1 MSSPRVKAVLVA
13 MEREKKQ
20 KKKTINAMVLK
31 QYSAGTY
38 ECGILLAYK
47 SVDYA
52 PV

>member
-20 KKKTINAMVLK
+20 KKTINAMVLK